1 MRHAITDCIT
11 PLGASSP
18 ITMPWESGL
27 GPSAKNEDMRSL
39 AVILVQYN
47 RQKYPQALRRLVQ
60 KTQSLENT
68 RTTLVVVDNLWP
80 GDWYH
85 EVSSDLFHLAGDNSS
100 WEFSAF
106 DRGRRFLAENN
117 REFDLYAF
125 VTDAF
130 TAYGDGFLDLI
141 DNHTLD
147 YTLGLRACTGWVDS
161 IFESFQAFDYR
172 YVQYLRT
179 SFLLMP
185 APVLKQ
191 LGTLTTPIEVSRL
204 FSGDPAA
211 PFRQDAPLSRNLQD
225 FLITWLTGAP
235 SSIELERQWHSRFD
249 LDESTLPLFE
259 AKTLAILR
267 EHLLS
272 ARLLGQGA
280 PCFDFRLLNKLSE
293 RQVTLDQISA
303 ENRQR
308 WQWLRWRDTSVDI
321 EPQFFV
327 ERSELPEAITHGDSA
342 HVSLRGWVV
351 TDPQISE
358 IHLEIGTERRYSL
371 SCDLPRND
379 GLPGFDSSLDLQ
391 FLPPGNY
398 DIDWVIPTLKPVR
411 RRLGGLRVVPCHRF
425 VLDRLFLPQSA
436 NGAEVPIALQGQF
449 ITTYPLR
456 RARPLWNGKT
466 LPIQVSTLEK
476 PRLDNGLYVYQ
487 IKTHDTFFMESPQE
501 QHLLSLVFETA
512 NGTSFTWNRNAL
524 ITPDDSPPYQLTERH
539 IGPYD
544 KASGLT
550 PVRLLGW
557 VFAASP
563 KAKILLEHE
572 GRTILE
578 EPLCCVDSST
588 GAGTASVLGR
598 FDISRQLA
606 GIPSGVWG
614 FELQLQTEPH
624 QPAQPL
630 VAWQEAVGFLEPI
643 IHLDQLT
650 VETAH
655 GGPHRQLLR
664 LIGWVDND
672 FLVDYLTL
680 EIDAKKVGVLG
691 LNQLRPDAAYETE
704 QSLIRR
710 QGFHFEQVMDLEPGA
725 HAIRLKA
732 GQADG
737 ALGTWQGTVQIAE
750 PIRDQLHLESLDI
763 EQMMSKT
770 PSHFWSALQLTGR
783 AETPLRDVVARL
795 YVDGIKRDE
804 QPIVGEGTFCL
815 RHVPEKTSHS
825 LARVVFESH
834 RQILFDS
841 EIVTVHLHPL
851 RLPETLHPFLRR
863 LFDYFEIHDPLLTE
877 DMELTCRRLMERN
890 VEDLPAFLDR
900 LGRLDQVLIR
910 AAGKNR
916 VDNMVELSAEPSPE
930 LPDRPLRI
938 LFACWEV
945 PSLRHGGGVCMSN
958 LLMGLSKKHQVTVL
972 HPFSLEES
980 GWIEDIR
987 PYVTKI
993 ISLPRE
999 YHPAT
1004 YRHDR
1009 GIPAHYFAN
1018 YVPALRRALEAELAS
1033 GDYDIVNY
1041 EYTTMYSHIS
1051 ASPIPSTLVVH
1062 ELGYRAKLTSYFK
1075 DNRDAQTSMDQLQ
1088 DLLETLHF
1096 YTDSLPRACRNLIA
1110 LTQEDG
1116 EALARLQGPETRI
1129 FVNTIGVDEERFE
1142 PPAAVSPDPEAPTLV
1157 FLGNYRH
1164 PPNVHAAK
1172 FFAEEVMPKVTQR
1185 HPKARFLIIGSHLP
1199 PELEEAA
1206 QSPCIEVTGFVDDFR
1221 PFLWQATAFVAPI
1234 FVGAGMR
1241 VKILEAMACG
1251 CPIISTELGMNGLG
1265 SDAGVHYLHAETAEE
1280 FAVAAC
1286 RLIEEPTFGSG
1297 LGAEARRLVEE
1308 RHSWRLKATDREAI
1322 WARLLREQRQ
1332 LDSAEEPKTRLASA
1346 DEAPRTPA
1354 KGKGARGTRP
1364 PKASLAR
1371 KQA

>member
-1 MRHAITDCIT
+1 M
-11 PLGASSP
+11 S
-18 ITMPWESGL
+18 WESDL
-27 GPSAKNEDMRSL
+27 DPFSKNEDMRSL
-39 AVILVQYN
+39 AVILVQYD
-47 RQKYPQALRRLVQ
+47 RQKYPEALRRLVQ
-60 KTQSLENT
+60 KTHCLKDT
-68 RTTLVVVDNLWP
+68 RTTIVVVDNLWQ

-85 EVSSDLFHLAGDNSS
+85 EVSPDLFHLGGDNSS

-106 DRGRRFLAENN
+106 DRGCRFLAENH
-117 REFDLYAF
+117 REFDLFAF

-130 TAYGDGFLDLI
+130 TAYGDEFLDLI
-141 DNHTLD
+141 DDQTLD
-147 YTLGLRACTGWVDS
+147 YTLGLHACTGWIDS
-161 IFESFQAFDYR
+161 IFETFQAFDYR
-172 YVQYLRT
+172 YTQYLRT

-185 APVLKQ
+185 SPVLKQ
-191 LGTLTTPIEVSRL
+191 LDTLTTPIDAWRI

-211 PFRQDAPLSRNLQD
+211 PFRQDAPLSRSLQD

-235 SSIELERQWHSRFD
+235 SSIELERQWHSSFD
-249 LDESTLPLFE
+249 LSEETLPLFE

-272 ARLLGQGA
+272 ARLLGQA
-280 PCFDFRLLNKLSE
+280 TPCFDFRLLAKLSD
-293 RQVTLDQISA
+293 RNVTLDQISS
-303 ENRQR
+303 ENRRR
-308 WQWLRWRDTSVDI
+308 WQWLSWRDAPVDI
-321 EPQFFV
+321 EPQFFI
-327 ERSELPEAITHGDSA
+327 EHCEIPEVITHGDTSQA
-342 HVSLRGWVV
+342 TLRGWVV
-351 TDPQISE
+351 TNPQISE
-358 IHLEIGTERRYSL
+358 IHLEIGEDRRYSL

-379 GLPGFDSSLDLQ
+379 GLPGFDTSLDLQ
-391 FLPPGNY
+391 YLPPGTY
-398 DIDWVIPTLKPVR
+398 DIDWVIPTLRPVR
-411 RRLGGLRVVPCHRF
+411 QRLGGLRIVPCHRF
-425 VLDRLFLPQSA
+425 ILDRLFLPGSVDG
-436 NGAEVPIALQGQF
+436 NEVPIALQGQF
-449 ITTYPLR
+449 VTTYPLR
-456 RARPLWNGKT
+456 RARPLWNGKI

-476 PRLDNGLYVYQ
+476 PRLNNGLYVYQ
-487 IKTHDTFFMESPQE
+487 IQTHDTFLIEDHQE

-524 ITPDDSPPYQLTERH
+524 VSPLDNPPYQLTERQM
-539 IGPYD
+539 GPFD
-544 KASGLT
+544 SASGLT
-550 PVRLLGW
+550 QVRLLGW
-557 VFAASP
+557 VFATDP
-563 KAKILLEHE
+563 KAKILLKHE

-578 EPLCCVDSST
+578 EPLSCIPSPT
-588 GAGTASVLGR
+588 GAGTTGVLGR

-606 GIPSGVWG
+606 SIPAGVWG
-614 FELQLQTEPH
+614 FELELQTEPH
-624 QPAQPL
+624 QLGKTL
-630 VAWQEAVGFLEPI
+630 VAWQEAVGLLRPI

-650 VETAH
+650 VEPTH
-655 GGPHRQLLR
+655 GGPNRQLLR

-672 FLVDYLTL
+672 FLVDYLNL
-680 EIDAKKVGVLG
+680 EIDDKKAGLLG
-691 LNQLRPDAAYETE
+691 LTQLRPDAAYETE

-710 QGFHFEQVMDLEPGA
+710 QGFHFEQCRDLKPGT
-725 HAIRLKA
+725 HSIRLTA

-737 ALGTWQGTVQIAE
+737 ALGTWQSTFQVEE
-750 PIRDQLHLESLDI
+750 PVRDQLHLESLDI

-770 PSHFWSALQLTGR
+770 PSHYWSALELRGR
-783 AETPLRDVVARL
+783 AATRRTDVVARL
-795 YVDGIKRDE
+795 YIDGVKRDE
-804 QPIVGEGTFCL
+804 QPIVDQGVFCL
-815 RHVPEKTSHS
+815 RHVPEETRHS
-825 LARVVFESH
+825 LARVVFESG

-851 RLPETLHPFLRR
+851 QVPETLRPFLHR
-863 LFDYFEIHDPLLTE
+863 LFDYFTIQDPLLIE
-877 DMELTCRRLMERN
+877 NMELTCRRLMERN
-890 VEDLPAFLDR
+890 VEDLPAFLTR
-900 LGRLDQVLIR
+900 LQHLDEVLIR
-910 AAGKNR
+910 AAGQTS
-916 VDNMVELSAEPSPE
+916 VENMVKFPSTPAPE

-958 LLMGLSKKHQVTVL
+958 LLKGLSKKHQVTVL

-987 PYVTKI
+987 PYVAKI

-1033 GDYDIVNY
+1033 GAYDIVNY

-1051 ASPIPSTLVVH
+1051 TSQVPSTLVVH

-1075 DNRDAQTSMDQLQ
+1075 DNRDPQTSMDQLQ

-1096 YTDSLPRACRNLIA
+1096 YTDSLPGACNNLIA

-1142 PPAAVSPDPEAPTLV
+1142 PPASISPDPEAPSLV

-1199 PELEEAA
+1199 PELEKAA
-1206 QSPCIEVTGFVDDFR
+1206 QAPNVEVTGFVDDFR
-1221 PFLWQATAFVAPI
+1221 PLLWQATAFVAPI

-1251 CPIISTELGMNGLG
+1251 CPIISTKLGMNGLE

-1286 RLIEEPTFGSG
+1286 RLIEEPTFGRS
-1297 LGAEARRLVEE
+1297 LGAEARGLVEE
-1308 RHSWRLKATDREAI
+1308 RHSWRLKAAEREAV
-1322 WARLLREQRQ
+1322 WTHLLREQGQ
-1332 LDSAEEPKTRLASA
+1332 QNLEGDPASLPST
-1346 DEAPRTPA
+1346 DEATLPAA
-1354 KGKGARGTRP
+1354 KGKGGRGLRVK
-1364 PKASLAR
+1364 KASWAR